1 MDIPTI
7 PDQLFILIILVI
19 IAFVVIIVAVQW
31 KSVAKSKTSIVLL
44 EKEIELKKMSM
55 IEKDIESKRLMD
67 NPIPLPQEQ
76 QDSLSAIRQSTTQV
90 RSEVGY
96 LHSEINERLARLEAQ
111 TEQKKLEKMLKEIEA
126 KETDLMSKK
135 ATMSDEEFKKAQ
147 MDIQRQYQGLDMQY
161 KSQVKNTMD
170 KVLAEVSTEKELS
183 AVVPKT
189 LVRSNG
195 MQVQKQEFVVQGGID
210 ITDDVI
216 QKLQ

>member
-7 PDQLFILIILVI
+7 PDQLFILIILII
-19 IAFVVIIVAVQW
+19 IAFVVIIVAAQW
-31 KSVAKSKTSIVLL
+31 KSVDKSKASIVLL

-55 IEKDIESKRLMD
+55 VEKDIESKRLMD

-126 KETDLMSKK
+126 KEAKLKK
-135 ATMSDEEFKKAQ
+135 Q
-147 MDIQRQYQGLDMQY
+147 
-161 KSQVKNTMD
+161 
-170 KVLAEVSTEKELS
+170 
-183 AVVPKT
+183 
-189 LVRSNG
+189 
-195 MQVQKQEFVVQGGID
+195 
-210 ITDDVI
+210 
-216 QKLQ
+216 

>member
-55 IEKDIESKRLMD
+55 IEKDIESTRLMD

-96 LHSEINERLARLEAQ
+96 LHSEINERLARLAAQ

-126 KETDLMSKK
+126 KEAKLKK
-135 ATMSDEEFKKAQ
+135 Q
-147 MDIQRQYQGLDMQY
+147 
-161 KSQVKNTMD
+161 
-170 KVLAEVSTEKELS
+170 
-183 AVVPKT
+183 
-189 LVRSNG
+189 
-195 MQVQKQEFVVQGGID
+195 
-210 ITDDVI
+210 
-216 QKLQ
+216 

>member
-111 TEQKKLEKMLKEIEA
+111 TEQKKLERMLKEIEA
-126 KETDLMSKK
+126 KEAKLKK
-135 ATMSDEEFKKAQ
+135 Q
-147 MDIQRQYQGLDMQY
+147 
-161 KSQVKNTMD
+161 
-170 KVLAEVSTEKELS
+170 
-183 AVVPKT
+183 
-189 LVRSNG
+189 
-195 MQVQKQEFVVQGGID
+195 
-210 ITDDVI
+210 
-216 QKLQ
+216 

>member
-1 MDIPTI
+1 MEAIMDIPTI

-67 NPIPLPQEQ
+67 NPSPLPQEQ

-126 KETDLMSKK
+126 KEAKLKK
-135 ATMSDEEFKKAQ
+135 Q
-147 MDIQRQYQGLDMQY
+147 
-161 KSQVKNTMD
+161 
-170 KVLAEVSTEKELS
+170 
-183 AVVPKT
+183 
-189 LVRSNG
+189 
-195 MQVQKQEFVVQGGID
+195 
-210 ITDDVI
+210 
-216 QKLQ
+216 

>member
-31 KSVAKSKTSIVLL
+31 KSVAKSKASIVLL

-55 IEKDIESKRLMD
+55 VEKDIESKRLMD

-126 KETDLMSKK
+126 KEAKLKK
-135 ATMSDEEFKKAQ
+135 Q
-147 MDIQRQYQGLDMQY
+147 
-161 KSQVKNTMD
+161 
-170 KVLAEVSTEKELS
+170 
-183 AVVPKT
+183 
-189 LVRSNG
+189 
-195 MQVQKQEFVVQGGID
+195 
-210 ITDDVI
+210 
-216 QKLQ
+216 

>member
-44 EKEIELKKMSM
+44 EKEIELKKMTM

-126 KETDLMSKK
+126 KEAKLKK
-135 ATMSDEEFKKAQ
+135 Q
-147 MDIQRQYQGLDMQY
+147 
-161 KSQVKNTMD
+161 
-170 KVLAEVSTEKELS
+170 
-183 AVVPKT
+183 
-189 LVRSNG
+189 
-195 MQVQKQEFVVQGGID
+195 
-210 ITDDVI
+210 
-216 QKLQ
+216 

>member
-1 MDIPTI
+1 M
-7 PDQLFILIILVI
+7 LFILIILVI

-126 KETDLMSKK
+126 KEAKLKK
-135 ATMSDEEFKKAQ
+135 Q
-147 MDIQRQYQGLDMQY
+147 
-161 KSQVKNTMD
+161 
-170 KVLAEVSTEKELS
+170 
-183 AVVPKT
+183 
-189 LVRSNG
+189 
-195 MQVQKQEFVVQGGID
+195 
-210 ITDDVI
+210 
-216 QKLQ
+216 